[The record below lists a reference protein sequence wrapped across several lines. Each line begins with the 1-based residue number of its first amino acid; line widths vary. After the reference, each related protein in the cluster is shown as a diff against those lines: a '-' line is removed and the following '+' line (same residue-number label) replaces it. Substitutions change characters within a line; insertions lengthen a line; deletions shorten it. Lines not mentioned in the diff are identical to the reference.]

1 MEDSLHCNF
10 KNKFILKEKVI
21 TTEQLFAIN
30 SDYYHDI
37 RSKVCLTNDDPVSLT
52 SLSLL

>member
-21 TTEQLFAIN
+21 TTEQLFAMN
-30 SDYYHDI
+30 SDYYRDI

-52 SLSLL
+52 SLPLL

>member
-1 MEDSLHCNF
+1 MEDLLHCDF

-21 TTEQLFAIN
+21 TTEQHFAMNI
-30 SDYYHDI
+30 DYYRDI

-52 SLSLL
+52 SLPLL